1 MSREDEGL
9 ALTTRTSGDELSQ
22 VLSMIELGLMDLE
35 DSVWKCGCGT
45 GDLTRREGSWDEL
58 PYWSRAESRNS
69 KGKILKCT
77 KRTGDDN
84 LYETCVAISGQA
96 VIYIVGSLPEFSG

>member
-45 GDLTRREGSWDEL
+45 GDLTRREGSLGRVAVLE
-58 PYWSRAESRNS
+58 PSR
-69 KGKILKCT
+69 IT
-77 KRTGDDN
+77 K
-84 LYETCVAISGQA
+84 
-96 VIYIVGSLPEFSG
+96 

>member
-1 MSREDEGL
+1 VDRRFDKARGKSR
-9 ALTTRTSGDELSQ
+9 
-22 VLSMIELGLMDLE
+22 
-35 DSVWKCGCGT
+35 
-45 GDLTRREGSWDEL
+45 EL

-69 KGKILKCT
+69 KGKILKST

-96 VIYIVGSLPEFSG
+96 VIYIVGSLHRVLRMRSDR